1 MIMYQF
7 NHYTAKE
14 LALAY
19 LAGINHKL
27 TPDEFILEVKRQEQC
42 FSKILNKQH
51 QSDVVI
57 TC

>member
-1 MIMYQF
+1 MYQF

-42 FSKILNKQH
+42 FSKIINKQY

-57 TC
+57 TS